1 MAFFDG
7 TKKASKHIPIEQ
19 KTKILNEYAITTLS
33 KKAFGISNGISVAT
47 LNNWLKKEMSFLKS
61 FEC

>member
-33 KKAFGISNGISVAT
+33 KKAFCISNGISVAT
-47 LNNWLKKEMSFLKS
+47 LNNWPKKGNVV
-61 FEC
+61 